1 MFSKG
6 FFVKKSDIPAMARAK
21 DADGLIRVLAVSNP
35 EIQTAAIHALG
46 ELGAI
51 AIDPLLEAAGKKRN
65 RLLRL
70 GAISALSEIKDPRSV
85 PDLIH
90 LLKDPSSEI
99 RWQAAIALGEFND
112 PAVIPPLMSALRDPD
127 KYVRYGSATSLQK
140 FGYIPSDPEES
151 GWYYAGLQDWTTLKT
166 MKGSSLSPLVF
177 LLGDSDREIRINTIK
192 VMGER
197 GEPAAGPALIK
208 ALGDEDREV
217 RWNAVLASE
226 RCGVPLVDLPRGLYM
241 RPHIKKNPLI
251 AGFLN
256 FLLPG
261 LGYGYIGKWWGI
273 MIFQID
279 ITITVWLFKIRG
291 ETDTYGLLFPVY
303 LLLAIHAWYIT
314 TRIPE
319 EAP

>member
-1 MFSKG
+1 MFSNG
-6 FFVKKSDIPAMARAK
+6 FFIKKADIPAMARAK
-21 DADGLIRVLAVSNP
+21 DIYGLIRVLAVSDP
-35 EIQTAAIHALG
+35 ELQTAAIHALG
-46 ELGAI
+46 DLGSI
-51 AIDPLLEAAGKKRN
+51 ATDPLLEAAGKKRN
-65 RLLRL
+65 RVLRL
-70 GAISALSEIKDPRSV
+70 GAVSALAEIKDHRSV
-85 PDLIH
+85 PVLIH
-90 LLKDPSSEI
+90 MLNDSSSEI
-99 RWQAAIALGEFND
+99 RWQAAIALGEFDD
-112 PAVIPPLMSALRDPD
+112 PAVIPPLMSALKDPD

-140 FGYIPSDPEES
+140 FGYTPSDPEES
-151 GWYYAGLQDWTTLKT
+151 GWYYAGLQDWTTLKK

-177 LLGDSDREIRINTIK
+177 LLGDIDREIRINAIK
-192 VMGER
+192 VIGER

-208 ALGDEDREV
+208 SLGDEDREV

-226 RCGVPLVDLPRGLYM
+226 RCGVPLEELPRGLYT

-291 ETDTYGLLFPVY
+291 EADTYSLLFPVY